1 MPLCATCDSVDVLNL
16 LLICL
21 SQCQDKQKAL
31 SDGET
36 YDNRLN
42 NHEGSEVKHHSDIF
56 EIEKSSKDCDL
67 CEVIFQAFKRTEVQ
81 DGEVARGLQIIFRAS
96 CSKIDVCYNT
106 DAREGLIKLCG
117 LNVYMDEPN
126 GEYYP

>member
-42 NHEGSEVKHHSDIF
+42 NYEGSEVKHHSDIF

-67 CEVIFQAFKRTEVQ
+67 CEVIFQAFKRTEV
-81 DGEVARGLQIIFRAS
+81 
-96 CSKIDVCYNT
+96 
-106 DAREGLIKLCG
+106 
-117 LNVYMDEPN
+117 
-126 GEYYP
+126 

>member
-1 MPLCATCDSVDVLNL
+1 VDILNL

-21 SQCQDKQKAL
+21 SQCRDKQEAL

-42 NHEGSEVKHHSDIF
+42 NCEGSEVKHHGDIF
-56 EIEKSSKDCDL
+56 EVEKSSKDCYL
-67 CEVIFQAFKRTEVQ
+67 CEIIFQAFKRTNVQ
-81 DGEVARGLQIIFRAS
+81 DVEVARGLQIMFRAS
-96 CSKIDVCYNT
+96 CSKIEVCYNV
-106 DAREGLIKLCG
+106 DAKGGLIKLCG
-117 LNVYMDEPN
+117 LDVYMDGSD